1 MKLSKSFETSRVGS
15 FPRPA
20 PVRDVF
26 TSHSKIAPIKI
37 STPGQVEEIS
47 VDIIKGDTK
56 NKKNENEVLINH
68 ESNGI
73 NEHLNSNYMD
83 GLVKY
88 AVLLQEIAGLDVV
101 TDGEWRRQA
110 YTHVIDDLCSGF
122 TQDPRPGI
130 RFGLIVTEPISA
142 KSPGLLAN
150 DAKFLVNNSNRLTK
164 ISVPSPYILGARL
177 WDPDYSTKAYPTRE
191 KFIDDLV
198 PILNYEL
205 QQLVKSGIDIIQIDE
220 PDMAVLLDPAKEPI
234 YGDREYDLKLGSTK
248 INEMIHGI
256 DGARTAMHMCRWNSL
271 NRGWHWEGGYEPII
285 ETLKSINVNQFFM
298 EFSIP
303 VAGSVSILKELPEDK
318 LIGLGCLDPR
328 SELIPTAEDIVKRVE
343 EALKY
348 VSPDRIGLNPDCGFA
363 PDIRHNIPLDECYAK
378 LVNQVKAA
386 KILESKHS

>member
-1 MKLSKSFETSRVGS
+1 MKLSKSFETSMVGS

-26 TSHSKIAPIKI
+26 TSNSKIAPIKI

-56 NKKNENEVLINH
+56 NKKNEHDVLINH

-256 DGARTAMHMCRWNSL
+256 D
-271 NRGWHWEGGYEPII
+271 
-285 ETLKSINVNQFFM
+285 
-298 EFSIP
+298 
-303 VAGSVSILKELPEDK
+303 
-318 LIGLGCLDPR
+318 
-328 SELIPTAEDIVKRVE
+328 
-343 EALKY
+343 
-348 VSPDRIGLNPDCGFA
+348 
-363 PDIRHNIPLDECYAK
+363 
-378 LVNQVKAA
+378 
-386 KILESKHS
+386 